1 MLVEKKRKYSAEIPT
16 SSLADI
22 VFLLLIFF
30 LVTTTINTDKG
41 ISLLLPASGQTKA
54 VPKKNIL
61 NILINDY
68 GEVLLEGE
76 PIQVPFI
83 KTEIEKRIA
92 ENKNLIVSVKTTK
105 KTQYEVFINVMDQ
118 LKMANATKIS
128 IAEPEN

>member
-1 MLVEKKRKYSAEIPT
+1 M
-16 SSLADI
+16 
-22 VFLLLIFF
+22 
-30 LVTTTINTDKG
+30 
-41 ISLLLPASGQTKA
+41 LLPASGQTKA

-92 ENKNLIVSVKTTK
+92 ENENLIVSVKTTK
-105 KTQYEVFINVMDQ
+105 KTQYEVFISVMDQ

-128 IAEPEN
+128 IAEPEI